1 MNVTNHISETLDL
14 PLPFVQESVV
24 HDPAHRVEVAANDV
38 KKREKDIHGNIKVPE
53 TKWLIEL
60 DNVLQ
65 HIMVKCN
72 YGANHSEL

>member
-38 KKREKDIHGNIKVPE
+38 KKGKKIY
-53 TKWLIEL
+53 
-60 DNVLQ
+60 
-65 HIMVKCN
+65 MVTLKFLRQN
-72 YGANHSEL
+72 G